1 MSTREHVVR
10 RVLRVVYLA
19 SGSEVGQAY
28 LVVPAVLPPVKR
40 SN

>member
-10 RVLRVVYLA
+10 RVLRVYLA
-19 SGSEVGQAY
+19 SGSKVGQAY
-28 LVVPAVLPPVKR
+28 LLVPAVLLPAKR